1 MTSVDGVAPAEAAEA
16 ERARPRRWARIVGMV
31 AVGALIA
38 GLAAWQLAAR
48 ATEVEPGAFSN
59 SGAGATLP
67 DCVPDESGIWSM
79 FGTDEDVVVLQTV
92 SNPSPWPVTV
102 ISTDPEAYRFE
113 PMADDF
119 RGDYTFVQD
128 ASDGPPSATETSD
141 RVVIPPDREAAMW
154 IINPQGD
161 FSSDGGWYTFSGA
174 PVKLRALGVERDF
187 YLPFRGTLTV
197 GGTEATAAR
206 LDRALQEACED

>member
-1 MTSVDGVAPAEAAEA
+1 MASVDGVGSEVAARV
-16 ERARPRRWARIVGMV
+16 ERSHRPRWARVTGTALAVVLV
-31 AVGALIA
+31 AGVV
-38 GLAAWQLAAR
+38 AWQLAAR
-48 ATEVEPGAFSN
+48 ATVVEPGSSSN

-67 DCVPDESGIWSM
+67 DCVPSDSGIWSM
-79 FGTDEDVVVLQTV
+79 FGNDEDVVVLQTV
-92 SNPSPWPVTV
+92 RNPSRWPVTV
-102 ISTDPEAYRFE
+102 ISTNPEAYRFE

-119 RGDYTFVQD
+119 RDDYMYVKD
-128 ASDGPPSATETSD
+128 PADGAPSTTETSD

-161 FSSDGGWYTFSGA
+161 QSYADGWGLFDGA

-197 GGTEATAAR
+197 GGDEATAGR